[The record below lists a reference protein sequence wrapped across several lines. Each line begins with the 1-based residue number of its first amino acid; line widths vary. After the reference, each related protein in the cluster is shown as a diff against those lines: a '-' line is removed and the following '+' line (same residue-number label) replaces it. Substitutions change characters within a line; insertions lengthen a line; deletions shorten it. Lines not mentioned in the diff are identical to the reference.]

1 MFVKLPAMY
10 TLLLST
16 QVVFVLNLKVKDFLV
31 TLKKDIVWTFKA
43 EKKSRSREISIHL
56 ASGGIEEAWVSGG
69 ELGVQ
74 VVEDSS

>member
-16 QVVFVLNLKVKDFLV
+16 QVVFVLNLKVRDFLL
-31 TLKKDIVWTFKA
+31 TLKKDIVWTFQA
-43 EKKSRSREISIHL
+43 EKKSRLKVISTHA
-56 ASGGIEEAWVSGG
+56 ASGGIEEAGVSGD

-74 VVEDSS
+74 VVEHSS